1 MGKEAKIKDIPSE
14 EVSKYI
20 ESYMSSTDDTKK
32 KLKPLLKKMK
42 EQDLLFKKDV
52 KKVHKSLQKEKKKSI
67 KKSVTNTKKDE
78 QFLQKT

>member
-20 ESYMSSTDDTKK
+20 ESYMSSTDDTKR

-52 KKVHKSLQKEKKKSI
+52 KKVQKVCKRRKKVLKSL
-67 KKSVTNTKKDE
+67 
-78 QFLQKT
+78 